1 MEKKEHRLPAKTPNG
16 TGLVRLKKRK
26 VSIAIGLAFLAMAL
40 LILSAAYSIKG
51 EASAQTSIN
60 SGLGDLT
67 SAYSQVNR
75 AESLGVGENLIFS
88 WSSELNHSA
97 FLLQQA
103 ALPSNANASQ
113 SMIQNSIS
121 ISSSVLTN
129 ATHEA
134 NFYSNIHIVVL
145 VVAYGLI
152 IPSSYGLAIITNRL
166 YEYYVKREEDK
177 FATRAIRR
185 RGNE

>member
-1 MEKKEHRLPAKTPNG
+1 MSVA
-16 TGLVRLKKRK
+16 V
-26 VSIAIGLAFLAMAL
+26 GLAVLAMAL
-40 LILSAAYSIKG
+40 LLLSAAYSIQS
-51 EASAQTSIN
+51 ESSAQSSAN

-67 SAYSQVNR
+67 SAYAQVSR
-75 AESLGVGENLIFS
+75 AESLGVSKNLVFS

-103 ALPSNANASQ
+103 ALPSNANTSQ

-121 ISSSVLTN
+121 ISNSVLAN

-134 NFYSNIHIVVL
+134 NFYYNIHVVVL

-152 IPSSYGLAIITNRL
+152 VPSSYGLAIITNRL
-166 YEYYVKREEDK
+166 YEYYTKREEDRFSK
-177 FATRAIRR
+177 RAIRR
-185 RGNE
+185 KGQK